1 MHLKIPHQ
9 LSQAEALAKVK
20 KALAEAKLQLVGKV
34 AVEEERW
41 EGPTLHFAFVAERQR
56 IAGTLGVGEAEFELN
71 AKLPL
76 MLKLFEGKIE
86 RAIREQVAL
95 AMKNKK

>member
-9 LSQAEALAKVK
+9 FSQAQAVARVK
-20 KALAEAKLQLVGKV
+20 QALAEAKPQLKDKV
-34 AVEEERW
+34 EVEEERW
-41 EGPTLHFAFVAERQR
+41 EGSTLHFAFTAQGQR
-56 IAGTLGVGEAEFELN
+56 ITGTLVVGEGEFELN

-86 RAIREQVAL
+86 RAIKEQVAL
-95 AMKNKK
+95 ALKK